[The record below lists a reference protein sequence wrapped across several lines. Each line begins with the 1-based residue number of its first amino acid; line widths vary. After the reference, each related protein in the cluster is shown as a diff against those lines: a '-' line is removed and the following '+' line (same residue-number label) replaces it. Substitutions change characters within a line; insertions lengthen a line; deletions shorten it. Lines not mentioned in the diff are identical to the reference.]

1 MKRKVAIYARV
12 STEHEA
18 QINALENQ
26 IQYYNNI
33 LAQHPEWELVGRYV
47 DEGITGTSVKKRKN
61 FLRMMEDAKNGMFS
75 LILTREVSRFAR
87 NTVDTLQE
95 TRKLKSYGVEVYCT
109 EDNIRTSD
117 DTDGE
122 LRLTLMA
129 TLAQNESKKTSVRVK
144 AGQKISFENGVL
156 YGNGNILGYDRVGR
170 ELVVNPEQ
178 AETVKMIFNMYH
190 DGMGC
195 KQIAYELEKR
205 GRITSTGL
213 THWQP
218 GTISRLLRNSFYCGK
233 IVYRKQYVPDYLEQ
247 KKINNYDEVDKI
259 EIMGKHEPIISEELF
274 NDCQR
279 RLDAKTVNRLRGK
292 HAINPPKS
300 AYARILKCQ
309 CGSNFERRKW
319 HKYKDGRI
327 RYGFECY
334 KQKNHGS
341 YRTRLKKGL
350 DTTGCCTTKMFPEWK
365 LKIVAHWLFNDLWK
379 ERDKIINRAIEMLNA
394 TIKDENVVDYTD
406 EVKEL
411 NKKRKKY
418 EEKLSNLVELR
429 VEGDISK
436 EVYEEK
442 KGAFKKQIEYIDSEL
457 LKRDVKNSAIVSN
470 VKTKIQL
477 LTDLL
482 EKKYDVISGDI
493 PEDIVET
500 FIDQIVVHDDYFEWR
515 LRTSTEPVL
524 CKVEG
529 NAKDNTI
536 IFLENDSHKVATQ
549 YRQRLRIRQ
558 NNLIHAIDSIE
569 LGNFVI
575 TKDYL
580 AKYKETDENM
590 KKVNKWNDIKIKV
603 TI

>member
-95 TRKLKSYGVEVYCT
+95 TRKLKSYGVEVYFT
-109 EDNIRTSD
+109 EDNIRTFD

-470 VKTKIQL
+470 VKTQIQL